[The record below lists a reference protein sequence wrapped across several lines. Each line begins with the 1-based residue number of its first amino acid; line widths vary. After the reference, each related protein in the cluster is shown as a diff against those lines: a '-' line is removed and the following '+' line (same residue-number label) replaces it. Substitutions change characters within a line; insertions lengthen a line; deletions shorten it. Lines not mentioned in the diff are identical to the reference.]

1 MPLVIGASAVA
12 LIFLAILILFT
23 IYWMLT
29 RFNDFAKGI
38 PAIGGALSNVATYL
52 RDRNAEIIADVA
64 QIAQNVINW
73 GINSVH
79 DGFKL
84 LHDFFVADLTATV
97 IHVGQSVLSVENYIT
112 AYVNVYIAQLQA
124 ATTDLQ
130 HTVNGFVTLNINAL
144 TFWRTQMIATMDHF
158 VIPSINALITRV
170 DYATGIQ
177 IPTIQ
182 ARLGAAENTLQVT
195 LPAEIAETK
204 TDVSAVQRELARTTT
219 APGTGL
225 LDRVKGVEGA
235 IGQVLPWAT
244 AIGLSIPIA
253 RVLAR
258 VGRNPCT
265 CLEEDGQTDM
275 LPMLMYLM
283 IEAG

>member
-1 MPLVIGASAVA
+1 MPLVIGGAAVGI
-12 LIFLAILILFT
+12 IFLAILTLFT
-23 IYWMLT
+23 IYWILT
-29 RFNDFAKGI
+29 KWNDFVKGI
-38 PAIGGALSNVATYL
+38 PVVGGALSNVATYL

-64 QIAQNVINW
+64 QIAQHVINW

-79 DGFKL
+79 DGFKI
-84 LHDFFVADLTATV
+84 LHDFFIADLAAQV
-97 IHVGQSVLSVENYIT
+97 IHVGQSVLSIENYIN
-112 AYVNVYIAQLQA
+112 AYVNVYIAQLQSV
-124 ATTDLQ
+124 TTDIQ
-130 HTVNGFVTLNINAL
+130 HTINGFVTLNINAL
-144 TFWRTQMIATMDHF
+144 TFWRTQMIATMDNF

-253 RVLAR
+253 RTLAR

-275 LPMLMYLM
+275 LPMLMYLLT
-283 IEAG
+283 EAG